1 MLGLFT
7 NVKNLHI
14 ITPSTLCLSPRYRG
28 ELYMKKVALFFGAGA
43 EQDYGLPSG
52 GEFALDIFRMDVAE
66 DKEIFKKTLEKID
79 LNSDYAK
86 WFPDKFL
93 EKNRSAFIRSQYE
106 ELVKGSLES
115 KRDIIIKYMDNF
127 DENVSRIAKE
137 IEKGN
142 IYIDQMFEKILS
154 CSLEN
159 LIYEKHVKLNTL
171 LDGKHNALFAS
182 KYFSAF
188 LIAMETKNTNIAFKN
203 SMKDMVRTLLE
214 LLIGSLGENL
224 IHKLNDGIFE
234 RSPDTLDVFDDLG
247 SIFSLNYEATGMRGL
262 EWIIEKSEKNIF
274 KLKSDEEIIV
284 EFSRMILEDL
294 FCRALDYKSLLDSN
308 WSYLYNPKTDW
319 TKFTKVVIFLHTVRR
334 YILNIAKRNYNNIK
348 NGDGYYHDLIK
359 IKRDYEIVAIGTA
372 NYNTFIE
379 DITNEEVCFLN
390 GSVRD
395 FYDPYLNTII
405 DEEKAKIS
413 NHLTVPFL
421 FTQNGIKPLTS
432 VRMAERYVD
441 IYNRFKMADIVCIC
455 GFGFNDYDSHI
466 NGMFRA
472 LIEDERKNIIIISH
486 APSGNTDINKLME
499 TYKKKLRIE
508 NTDHIKI
515 LQVNKERKINNEG
528 TMWYESLE

>member
-1 MLGLFT
+1 M
-7 NVKNLHI
+7 
-14 ITPSTLCLSPRYRG
+14 G

-43 EQDYGLPSG
+43 ELDYGLPSG

-66 DKEIFKKTLEKID
+66 DKETFKKALENID

-86 WFPDKFL
+86 WFPDNFL

-115 KRDIIIKYMDNF
+115 KRNIIIKYMDNF
-127 DENVSRIAKE
+127 DENVSHIVKK
-137 IEKGN
+137 IEEGH
-142 IYIDQMFEKILS
+142 IYIDKIFEETLS
-154 CSLEN
+154 YSLKN
-159 LIYEKHVKLNTL
+159 LNYKKQVKLNAL
-171 LDGKHNALFAS
+171 LNSSHEALFSS

-188 LIAMETKNTNIAFKN
+188 LIAMETKDIDIAFKN

-214 LLIGSLGENL
+214 LLIGSLGESL

-274 KLKSDEEIIV
+274 KLESNEEIIV

-294 FCRALDYKSLLDSN
+294 FSKALDYKSLLDSN

-319 TKFTKVVIFLHTVRR
+319 TKFTKVAIFLHTVRR
-334 YILNIAKRNYNNIK
+334 YILNIAEGNYDNIK

-359 IKRDYEIVAIGTA
+359 IKSKYEIVAVGTA

-379 DITNEEVCFLN
+379 DITNEKVCFLN

-413 NHLTVPFL
+413 KHLTVPFL

-441 IYNRFKMADIVCIC
+441 IYNRFRMADIVCIC

-472 LIEDERKNIIIISH
+472 LIEDEKKNIIIISH

-508 NTDHIKI
+508 NAENIKI
-515 LQVNKERKINNEG
+515 LQVNKERKINNEDI
-528 TMWYESLE
+528 MWYESLE